1 MITKKSMKSLIERI
15 TINSEICNGKPT
27 IRGLR
32 ITVSTILEYLSAGE
46 TVENILKAY
55 PMLEEEDIKACLQFA
70 KVVTDKSFITYQIN
84 AF

>member
-1 MITKKSMKSLIERI
+1 MKSLIERI
-15 TINSEICNGKPT
+15 TINPEICNGKPT

-55 PMLEEEDIKACLQFA
+55 PMLEEEDIKACLEFA

-84 AF
+84 AL

>member
-1 MITKKSMKSLIERI
+1 MKSLIERI
-15 TINSEICNGKPT
+15 TINPEICNGKPT

-46 TVENILKAY
+46 TIENILKAY
-55 PMLEEEDIKACLQFA
+55 PMLEEEDVKACLEFA
-70 KVVTDKSFITYQIN
+70 KAVTDKSFITYQIN